1 MSVVF
6 KETSLPGIILIEP
19 SVFSDSRGYFLE
31 TYNQKAYSYYINK
44 SFVQDNH
51 SHSGKGV
58 IRGLHYQ
65 LNNPQGK
72 LICVVKG
79 EIFDVGVDIRK
90 GSPTFGKWQGF
101 SLSSYNHKQIYIAE
115 GFAHG
120 FCVLSDEADVTY
132 KCTNLYT
139 PEDEYILNWSDA
151 QIDIDWPVKDPI
163 ISEKD
168 NQSPFLKDIPEDLL
182 PSY

>member
-1 MSVVF
+1 LSVVF
-6 KETSLPGIILIEP
+6 KETSLSGIILIEP

-31 TYNQKAYSYYINK
+31 TYNQKEYTNYINK

-72 LICVVKG
+72 IIYVVRG

-101 SLSSYNHKQIYIAE
+101 SLSSDNHKQIYIPE

-132 KCTNLYT
+132 KCTKLYT
-139 PEDEYILNWSDA
+139 PEDEYVLNWSDA
-151 QIDIDWPVKDPI
+151 QIDIDWPVNDPI